1 MYSIVHAH
9 RTWKIQIVAAV
20 LNEEIAVSGE
30 FPQETQ
36 ALELDVNHVHYIQT
50 DLRLT
55 ILKKDGSNP
64 FVVTLDASQDKR
76 TRLSRST

>member
-9 RTWKIQIVAAV
+9 RTWKIQIVATV